1 LKEIFSLVAI
11 LCSVELG
18 HAEHTKNIFHNIYE
32 VKTWFWPHTVQLTLS
47 VQYPFELVVILRN
60 DVIPYLEHLNVTIEQ
75 EQFEEKPYLK
85 TPPPNI
91 ELCKRDIRQMADATR
106 LQTLVLRHLALSQ
119 LVILL
124 HSLKMP
130 LLKKLTLVDIFDESK
145 LSNLY

>member
-1 LKEIFSLVAI
+1 M
-11 LCSVELG
+11 
-18 HAEHTKNIFHNIYE
+18 
-32 VKTWFWPHTVQLTLS
+32 KTWFWPHTVQLTLS

-60 DVIPYLEHLNVTIEQ
+60 DVIPYLQHLNVTIEQ
-75 EQFEEKPYLK
+75 EQFKEKPYLK

-106 LQTLVLRHLALSQ
+106 LQTLVLRHLALGQ